1 MAQPAVLQA
10 SYLKRFLVS
19 CVSCLVKGK
28 CVHVCRGRTNGPG
41 GGVGGSVAGWV
52 LFGGSAVPDS
62 QPKFETE
69 ATAGEAVNAT

>member
-1 MAQPAVLQA
+1 
-10 SYLKRFLVS
+10 
-19 CVSCLVKGK
+19 
-28 CVHVCRGRTNGPG
+28 
-41 GGVGGSVAGWV
+41 VGGSVAGWV